1 MAHYGPPNTKKM
13 TENGPIWAK
22 NGKKRSTDQKYV
34 ETVKQQCMN
43 VLFKSQV
50 DLLSMCRR
58 QIYIIFHGDNALPLR
73 TIQRQ
78 RQ

>member
-1 MAHYGPPNTKKM
+1 M

-50 DLLSMCRR
+50 DLSMCRR